1 MSFKPVHS
9 TSRCFLYVTVACLL
23 VAFTVSGLMAQGR
36 QSFFGTTGLS
46 FIPTAELLPPGT
58 FGVSYSTRPAVK
70 SEVSL
75 VPYSLQL
82 GLGFSS
88 KAGRME
94 IALTNTFLYASTS
107 LDTPDND
114 GVNIKDTG
122 ILFGIPF
129 GIPLVPS
136 FKYQVVG
143 MDPAT
148 NNSAM
153 AFGITSPYGAFYA
166 YDKYLS
172 LRFIHATIHLGIATK
187 LISYHAFTGAT
198 VYFGSASPGYKHSV
212 PIRLMFEG
220 SWAGSMQN
228 LTEMEESFWA
238 VTSIYQW
245 TKNLTLET
253 YVRFDSGYGPHEPV
267 KQMGIGLGYIGGRR

>member
-9 TSRCFLYVTVACLL
+9 TSRFFLFAKVACLL
-23 VAFTVSGLMAQGR
+23 VAFAVSNLMAQGR

-58 FGVSYSTRPAVK
+58 VGASYSTRPAVS
-70 SEVSL
+70 SEVNL
-75 VPYSLQL
+75 TPYSVRL
-82 GLGFSS
+82 GMGFSS

-94 IALTNTFLYASTS
+94 VAFTNTWLYASTS
-107 LDTPDND
+107 LGLVMGLDTANI
-114 GVNIKDTG
+114 GVNVMNTG
-122 ILFGIPF
+122 V
-129 GIPLVPS
+129 PLVPS
-136 FKYQVVG
+136 FKYQVVA

-153 AFGITSPYGAFYA
+153 AFGLTSPYGVFYA

-172 LRFIHATIHLGIATK
+172 LRFLHVTFHAGIATK
-187 LISYHAFTGAT
+187 LITYHAFTGAT
-198 VYFGSASPGYKHSV
+198 VYFGSAGPGYKHSV

-220 SWAGSMQN
+220 SWGGSLKN
-228 LTEMEESFWA
+228 LKEKEESFWA

-253 YVRFDSGYGPHEPV
+253 YVRFDSGYGPHDPS
-267 KQMGIGLGYIGGRR
+267 KRMGIGLGYVGGFR